1 MRHSQ
6 SYNPTKVETIV
17 VWASPCSL
25 VTTKG
30 ISYDLFSSSYLD
42 ISFHWVLVLLTSGY
56 TRQVAPFGDLRFQA
70 VTGTSPKLFA
80 ANYVLHTLFY
90 PRHPFI
96 AHKKFVFLK
105 KNEIY
110 YTTVNYLHQNK
121 TFQNKKTSEESF
133 A

>member
-1 MRHSQ
+1 MWYSQ

-42 ISFHWVLVLLTSGY
+42 ISFHWVLVLL
-56 TRQVAPFGDLRFQA
+56 RQVIPDRLPHSEISGSKRLLAPHRSLSQPI
-70 VTGTSPKLFA
+70 TSFILFS
-80 ANYVLHTLFY
+80 TLGIHSLLIKNLF
-90 PRHPFI
+90 FS
-96 AHKKFVFLK
+96 K

-110 YTTVNYLHQNK
+110 YTTVNYLHQHK
-121 TFQNKKTSEESF
+121 TFQNKKTFSQSF